1 MTKAI
6 FFEFTF
12 VCSIWF
18 LIALAGDRIA
28 AVRRHISAQRAIAR
42 RLQYSAS
49 RIVITMNATANP
61 HTNISTRIPNP
72 LGV

>member
-1 MTKAI
+1 MTRAI

-18 LIALAGDRIA
+18 LIALACDRID

-42 RLQYSAS
+42 RIQCSSTATT
-49 RIVITMNATANP
+49 INATANP
-61 HTNISTRIPNP
+61 HTNISTRIANP